1 MKYTLLIFSIFAS
14 IVIYAA
20 VKYPTGIIGTT
31 KLNGEGC
38 NCHSTDADST
48 VSVWITGPDTLQ
60 VGQSGTYTIHLT
72 GGPKVKGGYNVAALL
87 GSLMAVDTFS
97 QKIDVE
103 LTHKLPRQFPVNDTL
118 SWEFKYTAPSSVGT
132 DTIYSVAQSVNGD
145 EIPTDLDKW
154 NFGNNFVVAIVPP
167 VKVED
172 ESVLASI
179 GFELMQNY
187 PNPFNPSTKIGYAI
201 PILGGGKSLSAS
213 GGGGFVSLKVYNSLG
228 KEVAN
233 LVNEYKPAGS
243 YEVEFQSTVGDHHL
257 ASGIYYYKLTVGDY
271 SQTKKMIYIR

>member
-1 MKYTLLIFSIFAS
+1 MKYTTLLITIFTS
-14 IVIYAA
+14 VIIYAA

-60 VGQSGTYTIHLT
+60 VGQSGTFTIHLT

-118 SWEFKYTAPSSVGT
+118 SWQFEYTAPSSVGT

-145 EIPTDLDKW
+145 EIPTDDDKW
-154 NFGNNFVVAIVPP
+154 NFGDNFLVTIVPP
-167 VKVED
+167 VKVDIEPKL
-172 ESVLASI
+172 ENI

-187 PNPFNPSTKIGYAI
+187 PNPFNPSTRIQYRV
-201 PILGGGKSLSAS
+201 SSS
-213 GGGGFVSLKVYNSLG
+213 SNVSLKVYNSLG
-228 KEVAN
+228 SEVAT
-233 LVNEYKPAGS
+233 LVNEYKSVGI
-243 YEVEFQSTVGDHHL
+243 YEVEFSATSVGQQL
-257 ASGIYYYKLTVGDY
+257 ASGIYYYKLEIENY
-271 SQTKKMIYIR
+271 NQTKKMLLVR